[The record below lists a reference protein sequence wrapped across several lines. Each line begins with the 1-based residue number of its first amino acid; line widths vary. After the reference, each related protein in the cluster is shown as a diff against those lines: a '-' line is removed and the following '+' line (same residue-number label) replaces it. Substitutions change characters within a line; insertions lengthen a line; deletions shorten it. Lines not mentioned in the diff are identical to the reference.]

1 MIIGLSG
8 YARSGKDTVANHL
21 VDKYGFTKVSFAQP
35 MRDALYALNPIVG
48 VQQKLGGTATI
59 SLRAVIDEY
68 GGWDEYKE
76 TPWGN
81 EIRGLMQRF
90 GTEVGREQ
98 FSPTFWVDRAMAV
111 AAKHRNVVFSDV
123 RFPNE
128 MSTLKNVGGLV
139 WRVSREG
146 IDPANRHAS
155 ETALDDAVFD
165 VNLSNNGD
173 MQTLHKSIDEIMGW
187 D

>member
-35 MRDALYALNPIVG
+35 MRDALYALNPVLG
-48 VQQKLGGTATI
+48 TTPEGWVRVQDA
-59 SLRAVIDEY
+59 IDEY
-68 GGWDEYKE
+68 GWDGYKE
-76 TPWGN
+76 SPHGP
-81 EIRGLMQRF
+81 EIRKLMQRL

-98 FSPTFWVDRAMAV
+98 FSPTFWVDRAMAT

-146 IDPANRHAS
+146 TAAVNRHAS
-155 ETALDDAVFD
+155 ETALDNAAFD

-173 MQTLHKSIDEIMGW
+173 VQSLHKSIDEIMGW